1 MLYDK
6 SKMRTKF
13 HLNLHVSKKRGKIL
27 SNIPNLS
34 AAIAEHKGKGAN
46 LRTKRQHKNKKGQNK
61 RKTGGY
67 GEKRKKCG
75 KYFKRATIYVRQW
88 HPKKALE

>member
-1 MLYDK
+1 M
-6 SKMRTKF
+6 SQR
-13 HLNLHVSKKRGKIL
+13 KRGKIL
-27 SNIPNLS
+27 SNIPNLL
-34 AAIAEHKGKGAN
+34 AAILEHKGKGAN
-46 LRTKRQHKNKKGQNK
+46 LLTKRQHKNKKGQNK

-67 GEKRKKCG
+67 GEKRKKSG